1 MDKNKPIGSYYIMH
15 LLSMAEENQESK
27 DGKIWKPARPI
38 PYYSLKERLK
48 MALDVLTYK
57 ADALYW

>member
-1 MDKNKPIGSYYIMH
+1 MDKNRPIGSFHILDMPFVK
-15 LLSMAEENQESK
+15 ENMVEK
-27 DGKIWKPARPI
+27 RDGSGWKPARPL

-48 MALDVLTYK
+48 MVWDILTYK